1 MAKSDRSYEIGRH
14 DRDWIESVAEPIH
27 PVLAEIEDAALPER
41 IPILDRES
49 GRVLALLASGRRR
62 ICEVG
67 TAYGY
72 STLCMALAQK
82 PDPSTTVTRWP
93 ARSTSCAS
101 SVAA

>member
-72 STLCMALAQK
+72 TCWFDRSFLENGYAGAERIR
-82 PDPSTTVTRWP
+82 PDE
-93 ARSTSCAS
+93 
-101 SVAA
+101 